1 VFEERGFEA
10 ATLEEIARRAGVAV
24 GGFYLHFRSKRQV
37 LLVLMD
43 RLLGEMDALAVVEV
57 PAGAERA
64 VATGLVHVGLRVDR
78 AYAGAYRAWREA
90 SAGDPELARLDAVI
104 DEWSAERMAGLLRL
118 LLKSPDARTEV
129 DPDTTAWILSSLFW
143 RLTEARLD
151 HLEAVE
157 AALAHLVESTLFR
170 DEPPSP
176 ET

>member
-1 VFEERGFEA
+1 M
-10 ATLEEIARRAGVAV
+10 AT

-57 PAGAERA
+57 PPGAERD
-64 VATGLVHVGLRVDR
+64 VARGLVHVGLRVDR

-90 SAGDPELARLDAVI
+90 SAGDPELARLDAQI
-104 DEWSAERMAGLLRL
+104 DEWSAERMADLLRL
-118 LLKSPDARTEV
+118 LQDSPEARPGV
-129 DPDTTAWILSSLFW
+129 DHATTAWVLSSLFW

-151 HLEAVE
+151 SLEAVE
-157 AALAHLVESTLFR
+157 AALAHLVEHALFR
-170 DEPPSP
+170 DEPPPP